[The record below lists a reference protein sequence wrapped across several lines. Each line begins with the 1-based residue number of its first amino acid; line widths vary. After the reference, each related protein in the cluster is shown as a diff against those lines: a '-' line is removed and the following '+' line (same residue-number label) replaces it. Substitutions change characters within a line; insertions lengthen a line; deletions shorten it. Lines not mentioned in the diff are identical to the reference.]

1 MGAGWGFVMIG
12 YRYSRWDGTQHP
24 FDFDEDDILDALSDD
39 IMEHGDVNRAMR
51 NLLRSGMRGEQGQR
65 ITGLREL
72 RERLKRLQEQQ
83 LQRYNLESVMDDI
96 AERLQDV
103 VDTERAG
110 IERRLDEARE
120 RLDEAGDL
128 ADALKPAMDVL
139 EQQARQNE
147 ERLDALPEGAAGQM
161 RELSDY
167 DFMDEEARQKFQ
179 ELMDELRQQMMQNFF
194 QGMKDAIN
202 NMSPEDMRRMQEMIQ
217 ALNQMLHDR
226 AMGEDPDFEG
236 FMEQYGD
243 MFGDNPPASLDEL
256 IEMLQQQMASMQ
268 SLMDSM
274 SPGQRDE
281 LMDMLQASV
290 DPSMMGDLSELA
302 SLMYDMFP
310 FDDMANEY
318 PFMGDESVTL
328 EQAMRLMEQLQDMER
343 LDEQMQ
349 SVMRRGDVNDVDL
362 DSVEEHLGEDARR
375 EMEQLQQM
383 IRQLEEAG
391 YLRRNGDRMEITA
404 RGMRKLAQS
413 ALREVFSEMNKDRIG
428 RHDVFT
434 RGDGGEFTGETKQY
448 EFGDPFDIDL
458 HRTLFNSVARGG
470 ANVPIKLSVED
481 MEVRRT
487 EHLTQTATVLLL
499 DQSKSMGMFGYWGP
513 AKKVALALYWLIH
526 SQYPRDYFYLVGFSD
541 YAMEFKEEDLPE
553 CTWNYWNSGT
563 NMQHGLMVAR
573 QLLNRQKVANKNVI
587 MVTDGEPTAHLE
599 EGHAYFN
606 YPPSHRTIEQT
617 LKEVKRCTQEGIT
630 INTFMLETNYY
641 LMDFIDQV
649 TRVNNGRAFYSS
661 PNQLGEYVMVDYLR
675 SRKKRL

>member
-1 MGAGWGFVMIG
+1 MIG

-51 NLLRSGMRGEQGQR
+51 NLMRSGMSGEQGQR

-72 RERLKRLQEQQ
+72 RERLKRLQEQK
-83 LQRYNLESVMDDI
+83 LQQYNLESVMDDL

-103 VDTERAG
+103 IDTERSG
-110 IERRLDEARE
+110 IERRLSDARE
-120 RLDEAGDL
+120 QLDEAGDL
-128 ADALKPAMDVL
+128 ADTLKPAMDVL
-139 EQQARQNE
+139 EQQARQNT
-147 ERLDALPEGAAGQM
+147 ERLDALPESAAGQM

-167 DFMDEEARQKFQ
+167 DFMDPEARQKFE
-179 ELMDELRQQMMQNFF
+179 ELMDTLRQQMMQNFF
-194 QGMKDAIN
+194 QGMKDAIE
-202 NMSPEDMRRMQEMIQ
+202 NMSPEDMQRMQEMIQ
-217 ALNQMLHDR
+217 ALNQMLNDR

-243 MFGDNPPASLDEL
+243 MFDPNRPASLDEL
-256 IEMLQQQMASMQ
+256 IETLQQQMASMQ

-281 LMDMLQASV
+281 LMDMLQASM

-302 SLMYDMFP
+302 SLMYELFP

-328 EQAMRLMEQLQDMER
+328 EQAMRLMEQLRDMDK
-343 LDEQMQ
+343 LDDQMQ
-349 SVMRRGDVNDVDL
+349 SVMRRGDVEDVDL
-362 DSVEEHLGEDARR
+362 DAVEEHLGEDARR

-391 YLRRNGDRMEITA
+391 YLRRKGDRLEITA

-413 ALREVFSEMNKDRIG
+413 ALREVFSEMNKDRLG
-428 RHDVFT
+428 RHEMFT
-434 RGDGGEFTGETKQY
+434 RGDGGEFTGETRQY
-448 EFGDPFDIDL
+448 QFGDPFDIDL

-481 MEVRRT
+481 METRHT

-649 TRVNNGRAFYSS
+649 TRVNNGRAFYST

-675 SRKKRL
+675 SRKKRI

>member
-1 MGAGWGFVMIG
+1 MIG

-39 IMEHGDVNRAMR
+39 ILEHGDVNRAMR
-51 NLLRSGMRGEQGQR
+51 NLLRGGMRGDQGQR

-72 RERLKRLQEQQ
+72 RERLKRLQEQK
-83 LQRYNLESVMDDI
+83 LQQYNLESVMDDL

-103 VDTERAG
+103 IDTERSG
-110 IERRLDEARE
+110 IERRLSEARE
-120 RLDEAGDL
+120 QLNDAGDL
-128 ADALKPAMDVL
+128 AETLKPAMDVL
-139 EQQARQNE
+139 EQQAQQNTD
-147 ERLDALPEGAAGQM
+147 RLDGLPDSPAGQM

-167 DFMDEEARQKFQ
+167 DFMDEEARRKFE
-179 ELMDELRQQMMQNFF
+179 ELMDTLRQQMMQNFF
-194 QGMKDAIN
+194 QGMRDAIE

-226 AMGEDPDFEG
+226 AIGDDPDFEG

-281 LMDMLQASV
+281 LMDMLQASM

-302 SLMYDMFP
+302 SLMHDMFP

-328 EQAMRLMEQLQDMER
+328 EQAMRLMEQLQDMDK
-343 LDEQMQ
+343 LDDQME
-349 SVMRRGDVNDVDL
+349 SVMRRGDVEDVDL

-391 YLRRNGDRMEITA
+391 YLRRKGDRLEITA

-413 ALREVFSEMNKDRIG
+413 ALREVFSEMNKDRVG
-428 RHDVFT
+428 RHEMFT
-434 RGDGGEFTGETKQY
+434 RGDGGEFTGETRQY

-481 MEVRRT
+481 MEVRHT

-541 YAMEFKEEDLPE
+541 YAMEFKEDDLPE

-599 EGHAYFN
+599 DGHAYFN
-606 YPPSHRTIEQT
+606 YPPSSRTIEQT

-649 TRVNNGRAFYSS
+649 TRVNNGRAFYST